1 MNLKDK
7 VAIVT
12 GGSRGIGEAIV
23 KELCEAG
30 ARVYFTF
37 HRNNEAAAKT
47 SEQTGAR
54 ALQCSQRDSDAIE
67 GTVQSVLDA
76 QGQIDILINNAGIT
90 SDQYL
95 MMMSFEQWEKVI
107 DVNLHGAFRWV
118 KAVSRP
124 MMTARRGAVV
134 NVASVSGLI
143 GTGGQ
148 TNYAA
153 SKGGVISFSRSAA
166 AELGPKGVRVNTVIP
181 GFIKTDMTAVMPR
194 QVKRQNAERILLK
207 RFGEPEEV
215 ARVAAFLASDAASYI
230 VGQTIVVDGGL
241 SATVTV

>member
-1 MNLKDK
+1 MDLENKT
-7 VAIVT
+7 AIVT

-23 KELCEAG
+23 KELTDAG

-37 HRNNEAAAKT
+37 HRNREAAEKT
-47 SEQTGAR
+47 AEETGAHP
-54 ALQCSQRDSDAIE
+54 LQCSQRDLDAIE
-67 GTVQSVLDA
+67 AAVQTVLNE

-118 KAVSRP
+118 KAVSRA
-124 MMTARRGAVV
+124 MMNARRGAIV

-153 SKGGVISFSRSAA
+153 SKGGIISFSRSAA
-166 AELGPKGVRVNTVIP
+166 AELGPKGIRVNTVIP

-194 QVKRQNAERILLK
+194 QIKRQNTERILLK
-207 RFGEPEEV
+207 RFGEPCEV
-215 ARVAAFLASDAASYI
+215 ARVATFLASEAASYI

-241 SATVTV
+241 SATATV

>member
-1 MNLKDK
+1 MDLENKTA
-7 VAIVT
+7 VVT

-23 KELCEAG
+23 KELTDAG

-37 HRNNEAAAKT
+37 HRNREAAEKTAK
-47 SEQTGAR
+47 ETGAR
-54 ALQCSQRDSDAIE
+54 PLQCSQRDSDAIE
-67 GTVQSVLDA
+67 AAVRTVLNE

-118 KAVSRP
+118 KAVSRA
-124 MMTARRGAVV
+124 MMSARRGAIV

-153 SKGGVISFSRSAA
+153 SKGGIISFSRSAA
-166 AELGPKGVRVNTVIP
+166 AELGPKGIRVNTVIP

-207 RFGEPEEV
+207 RFGEPYEV
-215 ARVAAFLASDAASYI
+215 ARVATFLASEAASYI

-241 SATVTV
+241 SATATV